1 MDQETKPGY
10 EPDRIPHSVFA
21 TSVTPKQEWS
31 IQSNESLFSIHMG
44 DHSFSKM
51 YKSGELTNF
60 EYTASP
66 YISYYNNNI
75 DNKIAPT
82 DAGTKEVN
90 ITMVET
96 GPKTGNR
103 DGLTNVPK
111 PDPRQQIP
119 ISPTK
124 SCHSETSNNSTTS
137 FAFPT
142 LGEYQQ
148 ERKTSLNTKSES
160 GKRELSRLDSKTGLY
175 PDDSKQGGAG
185 AGVGGWLSCCLCFSV
200 KN

>member
-1 MDQETKPGY
+1 VCVLDSPKPLLLILKH
-10 EPDRIPHSVFA
+10 RIY
-21 TSVTPKQEWS
+21 
-31 IQSNESLFSIHMG
+31 MG

-51 YKSGELTNF
+51 YKFGELTNF

-142 LGEYQQ
+142 
-148 ERKTSLNTKSES
+148 
-160 GKRELSRLDSKTGLY
+160 
-175 PDDSKQGGAG
+175 
-185 AGVGGWLSCCLCFSV
+185 
-200 KN
+200 